1 MLLFTF
7 LIGFLI
13 NGIGYLPPGNIN
25 LTVARLTVN
34 RGMRQAGYFLLA
46 FSCVEV
52 AFTFAMMQFARWML
66 DGVNADFSIHQISL
80 NTLTDGF
87 MILMFLVMGT
97 TTWIG
102 RKRSPKPEENVKKGS
117 SVFLGLLLGVL
128 NPVQIPT
135 WLFFGNYVILHEWI
149 KTDLISLLVFS
160 FGSGLGSAAALYGY
174 ARFARYIQDKFA
186 LSSQVINHSIA
197 LFLFALALLLIIKQT
212 VGFYS

>member
-1 MLLFTF
+1 MLILTF
-7 LIGFLI
+7 FIGFLI

-34 RGMRQAGYFLLA
+34 RGMRQAGYFLVA

-87 MILMFLVMGT
+87 MILMFLVMGSI
-97 TTWIG
+97 TWIG

-149 KTDLISLLVFS
+149 KTDLISLLLFS
-160 FGSGLGSAAALYGY
+160 LGSGLGSAAALYGY

-197 LFLFALALLLIIKQT
+197 LFLFVLAVLLIIKQT